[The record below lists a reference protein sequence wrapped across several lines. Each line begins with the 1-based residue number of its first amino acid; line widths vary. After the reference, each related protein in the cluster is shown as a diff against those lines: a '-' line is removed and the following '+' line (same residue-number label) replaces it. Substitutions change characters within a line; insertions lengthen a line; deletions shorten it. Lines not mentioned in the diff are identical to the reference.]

1 MKVSFEVQEGH
12 IELWEQDDWQYAF
25 IMGGRGNG
33 RSGTA
38 SRYVTSRLLGKEYT
52 RGAIMRAVREDS
64 SPRFLAV
71 GKSISRDTGRGVYPR
86 RSTRRTHHPLRAS
99 ASNYHMRNHGGD
111 RRLSPHENAARA
123 NTGRN

>member
-12 IELWEQDDWQYAF
+12 IELWEQDDWRYAF

-52 RGAIMRAVREDS
+52 RGAIMRAFAKTALRAFLPLVRAFQRYGPRRLPSSIDEKNS
-64 SPRFLAV
+64 SP
-71 GKSISRDTGRGVYPR
+71 STGFRV
-86 RSTRRTHHPLRAS
+86 
-99 ASNYHMRNHGGD
+99 
-111 RRLSPHENAARA
+111 
-123 NTGRN
+123 